1 MEDPWTARFK
11 KGKRV
16 RRKDIEAFERRQARW
31 AEERAE
37 RELDYQ
43 LSRPPPPLQEHDPTP
58 IRPHKIVQITRW
70 QDLPPCESAD
80 FLERGNSHCETKQ
93 FSNDTGAPSLRQQSA
108 TCLARQA
115 RSLNSALLKDVPN
128 ATVWKSAWDAILYGQ
143 NDSLNVFLVFAT
155 ELQKHSDFPCHYTSL
170 LHPTRTLTNRSSA
183 LRALLLRGKSR
194 HRIESVAQ
202 ALTVGDITYL
212 ELGVKDIRNELV
224 LNYTRD
230 DLFEHAQNA
239 LTRLKSLTV
248 LDLRFVD
255 ISDSTLSL
263 WKNALLRGDWP
274 ELRIVLLGHAN
285 VDKVAPLL
293 DIPQLWYIGYRGDRR
308 PHRNWFTCKHNIKKE
323 EVPDRLYKS
332 IRCAQNHSSSWLLSS
347 LKELN
352 NDSQRGK
359 LILEVNFSETS
370 WDLEEL
376 RRRPADYV
384 HCLRMRNSEQK
395 VQQAPPTII
404 KTETKPV
411 YRQVARKRRVDAAVG
426 SFFGQVGPKRP
437 CT

>member
-1 MEDPWTARFK
+1 MEEEWIARIK
-11 KGKRV
+11 KRKHL
-16 RRKDIEAFERRQARW
+16 RRKDREAIERYTRW
-31 AEERAE
+31 AKEREERE
-37 RELDYQ
+37 RNYQ
-43 LSRPPPPLQEHDPTP
+43 LSLPPPPLQEHDYTP
-58 IRPHKIVQITRW
+58 IKEAKVVQTTRW

-80 FLERGNSHCETKQ
+80 FHKHGNSHCETKQ
-93 FSNDTGAPSLRQQSA
+93 FSNDSGAPSLRQQSA
-108 TCLARQA
+108 TCLALQA
-115 RSLNSALLKDVPN
+115 RSLSAALLKEVPN

-143 NDSLNVFLVFAT
+143 NDSPNLFLMFAA
-155 ELQKHSDFPCHYTSL
+155 ELQKHSDFPCHYNNL
-170 LHPTRTLTNRSSA
+170 LHPTKTLTDRSLA

-194 HRIESVAQ
+194 HRIESVTQ
-202 ALTVGDITYL
+202 TLTAGDITYL

-230 DLFEHAQNA
+230 DLYEHAQNA
-239 LTRLKSLTV
+239 LTRLRSLTV

-255 ISDSTLSL
+255 ISDATLSL

-274 ELRIVLLGHAN
+274 ALRIVLLGHAN
-285 VDKVAPLL
+285 ADKVAPLM
-293 DIPQLWYIGYRGDRR
+293 DIPQLWYVGYRGDRLS
-308 PHRNWFTCKHNIKKE
+308 HRNWFTCNNDVKKDE
-323 EVPDRLYKS
+323 MPDRLQKA
-332 IRCAQNHSSSWLLSS
+332 IRCAQNHPSSWILSS

-384 HCLRMRNSEQK
+384 HCLRMRNSEK
-395 VQQAPPTII
+395 KDRKPPPTTI
-404 KTETKPV
+404 KTEAKPV